1 MNDGITPVLQ
11 MIGLSKS
18 FPGVQALDAVDF
30 DVRAGEIHALVGEN
44 GAGKSTLIKILG
56 GALQPDQGEIVL
68 RGEKTVFHN
77 PREALDTG
85 IATINQE
92 LMLIPQLSVAENIL
106 LGRLPQGQ
114 FGRVDWDSLQDHARE
129 ALSTLGVKLDPDT
142 LVESLS
148 VAQQQATEIARALS
162 RQADII
168 IMDEPTSALAEQEV
182 DHLLET
188 VSKLREQDKAVI
200 FITHKLDEVFR
211 VADRI
216 TVLRDGQ
223 KIGTLVA
230 SDTSPAEVVTM
241 MVGRSVDSLF
251 AKEESEIGEPVLEV
265 RNLTRKGAFYDVSL
279 TLHRGE
285 ILGLAGLI
293 GAGRTDLVRAL
304 FGVDTLDSGE
314 LWVNGKRVERL
325 TPERLIEAGVGLA
338 PEDRKR
344 DGLVLG
350 MTVSDNLALVALRSL
365 TRWGL
370 RNRAREQK
378 VATEQ
383 FSDLSIQAP
392 SLATEVMTLSGGNQQ
407 KVVIGKWL
415 ANQPRILVLD
425 EPTRG
430 IDIGAKAEVHAI
442 MQRLAKGGV
451 AILLV
456 SSELIEIMNVSDR
469 ILVMYEGRV
478 TGEFTHGEATEE
490 KIMASATGHA
500 PVAFSAQR
508 DGKQGEDD

>member
-1 MNDGITPVLQ
+1 
-11 MIGLSKS
+11 
-18 FPGVQALDAVDF
+18 
-30 DVRAGEIHALVGEN
+30 
-44 GAGKSTLIKILG
+44 
-56 GALQPDQGEIVL
+56 
-68 RGEKTVFHN
+68 
-77 PREALDTG
+77 
-85 IATINQE
+85 
-92 LMLIPQLSVAENIL
+92 
-106 LGRLPQGQ
+106 
-114 FGRVDWDSLQDHARE
+114 
-129 ALSTLGVKLDPDT
+129 
-142 LVESLS
+142 
-148 VAQQQATEIARALS
+148 
-162 RQADII
+162 
-168 IMDEPTSALAEQEV
+168 
-182 DHLLET
+182 
-188 VSKLREQDKAVI
+188 
-200 FITHKLDEVFR
+200 
-211 VADRI
+211 
-216 TVLRDGQ
+216 
-223 KIGTLVA
+223 
-230 SDTSPAEVVTM
+230 
-241 MVGRSVDSLF
+241 
-251 AKEESEIGEPVLEV
+251 
-265 RNLTRKGAFYDVSL
+265 
-279 TLHRGE
+279 
-285 ILGLAGLI
+285 
-293 GAGRTDLVRAL
+293 LVRAL

-478 TGEFTHGEATEE
+478 TGEFAHGEATEE
-490 KIMASATGHA
+490 KIMASATGHS
-500 PVAFSAQR
+500 PVAYSAQR
-508 DGKQGEDD
+508 DGKHGEDD

>member
-1 MNDGITPVLQ
+1 MNDSQTTMLQ
-11 MIGLSKS
+11 MTGLSKS

-30 DVRAGEIHALVGEN
+30 DMRAGEIHALVGEN
-44 GAGKSTLIKILG
+44 GAGKSTLIKILS
-56 GALQPDQGEIVL
+56 GALQPDQGQIVL
-68 RGEKTVFHN
+68 RGEKVVFHN
-77 PREALDTG
+77 PREALAAG

-106 LGRLPQGQ
+106 LGRLPQGALW
-114 FGRVDWDSLQDHARE
+114 RVDWEPLRDHARQ
-129 ALSTLGVKLDPDT
+129 ALAALGVNLDPDL

-148 VAQQQATEIARALS
+148 VAQQQVTEIARALS

-168 IMDEPTSALAEQEV
+168 VMDEPTSALTEQEI
-182 DHLLET
+182 DHLLDT
-188 VSKLREQDKAVI
+188 VEKLREQNRAVI

-216 TVLRDGQ
+216 TVLRDGH
-223 KIGTLVA
+223 KIGTLAAV
-230 SDTSPAEVVTM
+230 DTSPDEVVNM

-251 AKEESEIGEPVLEV
+251 KKEESEIGEPVLEV

-285 ILGLAGLI
+285 ILGLAGLV
-293 GAGRTDLVRAL
+293 GAGRTDLVRAI
-304 FGVDTLDSGE
+304 FGVDPLDSGE
-314 LWVNGKRVERL
+314 LWVDGKRVERL
-325 TPERLIEAGVGLA
+325 TPERMIDAGLGLA

-350 MTVSDNLALVALRSL
+350 MTVSDNLSLVTLRTL
-365 TRWGL
+365 ARWGL
-370 RNRAREQK
+370 RNRSREQEVVTK
-378 VATEQ
+378 Q

-392 SLATEVMTLSGGNQQ
+392 SLATEVITLSGGNQQ

-415 ANQPRILVLD
+415 ATQPRILILD

-430 IDIGAKAEVHAI
+430 IDIGAKAEVHGI
-442 MQRLAKGGV
+442 MQRLAGEGV

-456 SSELIEIMNVSDR
+456 SSELVEIMNVSDR
-469 ILVMYEGRV
+469 ILVMFEGRI
-478 TGEFTHGEATEE
+478 TGEFSHDEASEE
-490 KIMASATGHA
+490 KIMTRATGHYQA
-500 PVAFSAQR
+500 ANAAQNG
-508 DGKQGEDD
+508 GKQAGDD